1 MMNKAIEYAEAVLS
15 GNVPAPKYVK
25 KQMVEFDQIARGEN
39 PEFILS
45 EKKYLKICKI
55 LKLLIMPKGAN
66 KGKNLYD
73 CLAGFQWAL
82 IVGVLCVVY
91 RADPRRRR
99 YQNAVLEIARKN
111 GKTFIVAVIFIIL
124 LLTEDR
130 FSKLYSVAPDG
141 TISRAIKSEIEE
153 ILDCS
158 PALAGTYNG
167 KVKFKKLRDYIKCSI
182 TDNVFYPL
190 NYSRNRMDTRQPAV
204 FLVDETGALPNVYP
218 IEAMRSGQIQV
229 FNKLGFIISTKY
241 PTMFNPF
248 EEEVAAAKK
257 ILDGLNDDKRT
268 FALLYE
274 PDDTKNWVDNDD
286 ILKHANPLALEVPDI
301 MDDLLKKRRDAIDI
315 PSRRENFLTK
325 HCNIVYQGIG
335 TESYV
340 SVEDLQKCK
349 VNEIDW
355 TGCRVYV
362 GFDLS
367 MTTDNTAFAM
377 AAYDEYTGGIL
388 ADAYGYIP
396 ADRVD
401 EKSKLERI
409 DYREFISAGKCTAC
423 GDRVV
428 DYSVIE
434 NDILKIEEKFGC
446 TVVGVG
452 YDRYNGLS
460 SAQKLEE
467 EGLETIIVR
476 QHSSVLHAPI
486 KWLEEMILQGKFAY
500 EENKLLEIN
509 FENARCT
516 YDTNLNRYINKKR
529 SIGKVD
535 MLMALV
541 NAVYLV
547 QQNEVLEEPQDW
559 GGLIL

>member
-1 MMNKAIEYAEAVLS
+1 MNKAVEYAKSVIS
-15 GNVPAPKYVK
+15 GKTSAPKYVK
-25 KQMVEFDQIARGEN
+25 KQMSEFAKIARGEDE
-39 PEFILS
+39 EFVLS
-45 EKKYLKICKI
+45 EAKYNKICKI
-55 LKLLIMPKGAN
+55 LKLLIMPKGLN
-66 KGKNLYD
+66 KGKSMID

-91 RADPRRRR
+91 RADPRKRR

-158 PALAGTYNG
+158 PALAGTYQG
-167 KVKFKKLRDYIKCSI
+167 RVKFKKLRDYIKCSI

-241 PTMFNPF
+241 PTMFNPL
-248 EEEVAAAKK
+248 EEEVASAKK
-257 ILDGLNDDKRT
+257 ILDGLKDDKRT

-274 PDDTKNWVDNDD
+274 PDDTKNWMDNDE
-286 ILKHANPLALEVPDI
+286 ILYHSNPLALEIPEILED
-301 MDDLLKKRRDAIDI
+301 LKKKRQDAIDI

-325 HCNIVYQGIG
+325 HCNIVYQGVG
-335 TESYV
+335 TENYIAI
-340 SVEDLQKCK
+340 EDLQKCK

-355 TGCRVYV
+355 TGRNVYI

-367 MTTDNTAFAM
+367 MTTDNSAFAM
-377 AAYDEYTGGIL
+377 AAYDENTGGVV
-388 ADAYGYIP
+388 ADVYAYIP
-396 ADRVD
+396 ADRLE

-409 DYREFISAGKCTAC
+409 DYKEFVSSGKCTAC
-423 GDRVV
+423 GDRVI

-434 NDILKIEEKFGC
+434 KDILNIEEKFGC
-446 TVVGVG
+446 NVVGVG
-452 YDRYNGLS
+452 YDRYNAMS
-460 SAQKLEE
+460 TAQKLEA

-486 KWLEEMILQGKFAY
+486 KWLEELILQGKFAY

-535 MLMALV
+535 MLMALI
-541 NAVYLV
+541 NAIYLV
-547 QQNEVLEEPQDW
+547 QQNEVLEEAQHW
-559 GGLIL
+559 GGLMI

>member
-1 MMNKAIEYAEAVLS
+1 MNKAVEYAECVIS
-15 GNVPAPKYVK
+15 GKISAPKYVK
-25 KQMVEFDQIARGEN
+25 KQMSEFAKIARGEDK
-39 PEFILS
+39 EFV
-45 EKKYLKICKI
+45 KYNKICKI
-55 LKLLIMPKGAN
+55 LKLLIMPKGLN
-66 KGKNLYD
+66 KGKSMID

-91 RADPRRRR
+91 RSDPRKRR

-158 PALAGTYNG
+158 PALAGTYQG
-167 KVKFKKLRDYIKCSI
+167 RVKFKKLRDYIKCSI

-241 PTMFNPF
+241 PTMFNPL
-248 EEEVAAAKK
+248 EEEVASAKK
-257 ILDGLNDDKRT
+257 ILDGLKDDKMT

-274 PDDTKNWVDNDD
+274 PDDTKNWMDNDEV
-286 ILKHANPLALEVPDI
+286 LYHSNPLALEIPEILED
-301 MDDLLKKRRDAIDI
+301 LKKKRQDAIDI

-325 HCNIVYQGIG
+325 HCNIVYQGVG
-335 TESYV
+335 TENYIAI
-340 SVEDLQKCK
+340 EDLQKCK

-355 TGCRVYV
+355 TGRNVYV

-367 MTTDNTAFAM
+367 MTTDNSAFAM
-377 AAYDEYTGGIL
+377 AAYDENTGGVL
-388 ADAYGYIP
+388 ADVYAYIP
-396 ADRVD
+396 TDRLE

-409 DYREFISAGKCTAC
+409 DYKEFISSGKCTAC
-423 GDRVV
+423 GDRVI

-434 NDILKIEEKFGC
+434 KDILNIEEKFGC
-446 TVVGVG
+446 NVVGVG
-452 YDRYNGLS
+452 YDRYNAMS
-460 SAQKLEE
+460 TAQKLEA

-486 KWLEEMILQGKFAY
+486 KWLEELILQGKFAY

-535 MLMALV
+535 MLMALI
-541 NAVYLV
+541 NAIYLV
-547 QQNEVLEEPQDW
+547 QQNEVLEEAQHW
-559 GGLIL
+559 GGLMI

>member
-1 MMNKAIEYAEAVLS
+1 MNKAVEYAESVIS
-15 GNVPAPKYVK
+15 GKTSAPKYVK
-25 KQMVEFDQIARGEN
+25 KQMSEFAKIARGEDE
-39 PEFILS
+39 EFVLS
-45 EKKYLKICKI
+45 EAKYNKICKI
-55 LKLLIMPKGAN
+55 LKLLIMPKGLN
-66 KGKNLYD
+66 KGKSMID

-91 RADPRRRR
+91 RADPRKRR

-158 PALAGTYNG
+158 PALAGTYQG
-167 KVKFKKLRDYIKCSI
+167 RVKFKKLRDYIKCSI

-241 PTMFNPF
+241 PTMFNPL
-248 EEEVAAAKK
+248 EEEVASAKK
-257 ILDGLNDDKRT
+257 ILDGLKDDKRT

-274 PDDTKNWVDNDD
+274 PDDTKNWMDNDE
-286 ILKHANPLALEVPDI
+286 ILYHSNPLALEISEILED
-301 MDDLLKKRRDAIDI
+301 LKKKRQDAIDI

-325 HCNIVYQGIG
+325 HCNIVYQGVG
-335 TESYV
+335 TENYIAI
-340 SVEDLQKCK
+340 EDLQKCK

-355 TGCRVYV
+355 TGRNVYV

-367 MTTDNTAFAM
+367 MTTDNSAFAM
-377 AAYDEYTGGIL
+377 AAYDENTGGVL
-388 ADAYGYIP
+388 ADVYAYIP
-396 ADRVD
+396 ADRLE

-409 DYREFISAGKCTAC
+409 DYKEFISSGKCTAC
-423 GDRVV
+423 GDRVI

-434 NDILKIEEKFGC
+434 KDILNIEEKFGC
-446 TVVGVG
+446 NVVGVG
-452 YDRYNGLS
+452 YDRYNAMS
-460 SAQKLEE
+460 TAQKLEA

-486 KWLEEMILQGKFAY
+486 KWLEELILQGKFAY

-535 MLMALV
+535 MLMALI
-541 NAVYLV
+541 NAIYLV
-547 QQNEVLEEPQDW
+547 QQNEVLEEAQHW
-559 GGLIL
+559 GGLMI

>member
-1 MMNKAIEYAEAVLS
+1 VNKAVEYAECVIS
-15 GNVPAPKYVK
+15 GKISAPKYVK
-25 KQMVEFDQIARGEN
+25 KQMSEFAKIARGKDK
-39 PEFILS
+39 EFVLS
-45 EKKYLKICKI
+45 EVKYNKICKI
-55 LKLLIMPKGAN
+55 LKLLIMPKGLN
-66 KGKNLYD
+66 KGKSMID

-91 RADPRRRR
+91 RSDPRKRR

-158 PALAGTYNG
+158 PALAGTYQG
-167 KVKFKKLRDYIKCSI
+167 RVKFKKLRDYIKCSI

-241 PTMFNPF
+241 PTMFNPL
-248 EEEVAAAKK
+248 EEEVASAKK
-257 ILDGLNDDKRT
+257 ILDGLKDDKMT

-274 PDDTKNWVDNDD
+274 PDDTKNWMDNDEV
-286 ILKHANPLALEVPDI
+286 LYHSNPLALEIPEILED
-301 MDDLLKKRRDAIDI
+301 LKKKRQDAIDI

-325 HCNIVYQGIG
+325 HCNIVYQGVG
-335 TESYV
+335 TENYIAI
-340 SVEDLQKCK
+340 EDLQKCK

-355 TGCRVYV
+355 TGRNVYV

-367 MTTDNTAFAM
+367 MTTDNSAFAM
-377 AAYDEYTGGIL
+377 AAYDENTGGVL
-388 ADAYGYIP
+388 ADVYAYIP
-396 ADRVD
+396 TDRLE

-409 DYREFISAGKCTAC
+409 DYKEFISSGKCTAC
-423 GDRVV
+423 GDRVI

-434 NDILKIEEKFGC
+434 KDILNIEEKFGC
-446 TVVGVG
+446 NVVGVG
-452 YDRYNGLS
+452 YDRYNAMS
-460 SAQKLEE
+460 TAQKLEA

-486 KWLEEMILQGKFAY
+486 KWLEELILQGKFAY

-535 MLMALV
+535 MLMALI
-541 NAVYLV
+541 NAIYLV
-547 QQNEVLEEPQDW
+547 QQNEVLEEAQHW
-559 GGLIL
+559 GGLMI

>member
-1 MMNKAIEYAEAVLS
+1 M
-15 GNVPAPKYVK
+15 
-25 KQMVEFDQIARGEN
+25 
-39 PEFILS
+39 
-45 EKKYLKICKI
+45 
-55 LKLLIMPKGAN
+55 
-66 KGKNLYD
+66 
-73 CLAGFQWAL
+73 
-82 IVGVLCVVY
+82 VY
-91 RADPRRRR
+91 RADPRKRR

-158 PALAGTYNG
+158 PALAGTYQG
-167 KVKFKKLRDYIKCSI
+167 RVKFKKLRDYIKCSI

-241 PTMFNPF
+241 PTMFNPL
-248 EEEVAAAKK
+248 EEEVASAKK
-257 ILDGLNDDKRT
+257 ILDGLKDDKRT

-274 PDDTKNWVDNDD
+274 PDDTKNWMDNDE
-286 ILKHANPLALEVPDI
+286 ILYHSNPLALEISEILED
-301 MDDLLKKRRDAIDI
+301 LKKKRQDAIDI

-325 HCNIVYQGIG
+325 HCNIVYQGVG
-335 TESYV
+335 TENYIAI
-340 SVEDLQKCK
+340 EDLQKCK

-355 TGCRVYV
+355 TGRNVYV

-367 MTTDNTAFAM
+367 MTTDNSAFAM
-377 AAYDEYTGGIL
+377 AAYDENTGGVL
-388 ADAYGYIP
+388 ADVYAYIP
-396 ADRVD
+396 TDRLE

-409 DYREFISAGKCTAC
+409 DYKEFISSGKCTAC
-423 GDRVV
+423 GDRVI

-434 NDILKIEEKFGC
+434 KDILNIEEKFGC
-446 TVVGVG
+446 NVVGVG
-452 YDRYNGLS
+452 YDRYNAMS
-460 SAQKLEE
+460 TAQKLEA

-486 KWLEEMILQGKFAY
+486 KWLEELILQGKFAY

-535 MLMALV
+535 MLMALI
-541 NAVYLV
+541 NAIYLV
-547 QQNEVLEEPQDW
+547 QQNEVLEEAQHW
-559 GGLIL
+559 GGLMI

>member
-1 MMNKAIEYAEAVLS
+1 MNKAVEYAECVIS
-15 GNVPAPKYVK
+15 GKISAPKYVK
-25 KQMVEFDQIARGEN
+25 KQMSEFAKIARGEDK
-39 PEFILS
+39 EFVLS
-45 EKKYLKICKI
+45 EVKYNKICKI
-55 LKLLIMPKGAN
+55 LKLLIMPKGLN
-66 KGKNLYD
+66 KGKSMID

-91 RADPRRRR
+91 RSDPRKRR

-158 PALAGTYNG
+158 PALAGTYQG
-167 KVKFKKLRDYIKCSI
+167 RVKFKKLRDYIKCSI

-241 PTMFNPF
+241 PTMFNPL
-248 EEEVAAAKK
+248 EEEVASAKK
-257 ILDGLNDDKRT
+257 ILDGLKDDKRT

-274 PDDTKNWVDNDD
+274 PDDTKNWMDNDE
-286 ILKHANPLALEVPDI
+286 ILYHSNPLALEIPEILED
-301 MDDLLKKRRDAIDI
+301 LKKKRQDAIDI

-325 HCNIVYQGIG
+325 HCNIVYQGVG
-335 TESYV
+335 TENYIAI
-340 SVEDLQKCK
+340 EDLQKCK

-355 TGCRVYV
+355 TGRNVYV

-367 MTTDNTAFAM
+367 MTTDNSAFAM
-377 AAYDEYTGGIL
+377 AAYDENTGGVL
-388 ADAYGYIP
+388 ADVYAYIP
-396 ADRVD
+396 TDRLE

-409 DYREFISAGKCTAC
+409 DYKEFISSGKCTAC
-423 GDRVV
+423 GDRVI

-434 NDILKIEEKFGC
+434 KDILNIEEKFGC
-446 TVVGVG
+446 NVVGVG
-452 YDRYNGLS
+452 YDRYNAMS
-460 SAQKLEE
+460 TAQKLEA

-486 KWLEEMILQGKFAY
+486 KWLEELILQGKFAY

-535 MLMALV
+535 MLMALI
-541 NAVYLV
+541 NAIYLV
-547 QQNEVLEEPQDW
+547 QQNEVLEEAQHW
-559 GGLIL
+559 GGLMI

>member
-1 MMNKAIEYAEAVLS
+1 MNKAVEYAESVIS
-15 GNVPAPKYVK
+15 EKTSAPKYVK
-25 KQMVEFDQIARGEN
+25 KQMSEFAKIARGEDE
-39 PEFILS
+39 EFVLS
-45 EKKYLKICKI
+45 EAKYNKICKI
-55 LKLLIMPKGAN
+55 LKLLIMPKGLN
-66 KGKNLYD
+66 KGKSMID

-91 RADPRRRR
+91 RTDPRKRR

-158 PALAGTYNG
+158 PALAGTYQG
-167 KVKFKKLRDYIKCSI
+167 RVKFKKLRDYIKCSI

-241 PTMFNPF
+241 PTMFNPL
-248 EEEVAAAKK
+248 EEEVASAKK
-257 ILDGLNDDKRT
+257 ILDGLKDDKRT

-274 PDDTKNWVDNDD
+274 PDDTKNWMDNDE
-286 ILKHANPLALEVPDI
+286 ILYHSNPLALEISEILED
-301 MDDLLKKRRDAIDI
+301 LKKKRQDAIDI

-325 HCNIVYQGIG
+325 HCNIVYQGVG
-335 TESYV
+335 TENYIAI
-340 SVEDLQKCK
+340 EDLQKCK

-355 TGCRVYV
+355 TGRNVYV

-367 MTTDNTAFAM
+367 MTTDNSAFAM
-377 AAYDEYTGGIL
+377 AAYDENTGGVL
-388 ADAYGYIP
+388 ADVYAYIP
-396 ADRVD
+396 TDRLE

-409 DYREFISAGKCTAC
+409 DYKEFISSGKCTAC
-423 GDRVV
+423 GDRVI

-434 NDILKIEEKFGC
+434 KDILNIEEKFGC
-446 TVVGVG
+446 NVVGVG
-452 YDRYNGLS
+452 YDRYNAMS
-460 SAQKLEE
+460 TAQKLEA

-486 KWLEEMILQGKFAY
+486 KWLEELILQGKFAY

-535 MLMALV
+535 MLMALI
-541 NAVYLV
+541 NAIYLV
-547 QQNEVLEEPQDW
+547 QQNEVLEEAQHW
-559 GGLIL
+559 GGLMI

>member
-1 MMNKAIEYAEAVLS
+1 MNKAIEYAKSVIS
-15 GNVPAPKYVK
+15 GKTSAPKYVK
-25 KQMVEFDQIARGEN
+25 KQMSEFAKIARGEDE
-39 PEFILS
+39 EFVLS
-45 EKKYLKICKI
+45 EAKYNKICKI
-55 LKLLIMPKGAN
+55 LKLLIMPKGLN
-66 KGKNLYD
+66 KGKSMID

-91 RADPRRRR
+91 RADPRKRR

-158 PALAGTYNG
+158 PALAGTYQG
-167 KVKFKKLRDYIKCSI
+167 RVKFKKLRDYIKCSI

-241 PTMFNPF
+241 PTMFNPL
-248 EEEVAAAKK
+248 EEEVASAKK
-257 ILDGLNDDKRT
+257 ILDGLKDDKRT

-274 PDDTKNWVDNDD
+274 PDDTKNWMDNDE
-286 ILKHANPLALEVPDI
+286 ILYHSNPLALEIPEILED
-301 MDDLLKKRRDAIDI
+301 LKKKRQDAIDI

-325 HCNIVYQGIG
+325 HCNIVYQGVG
-335 TESYV
+335 TENYIAI
-340 SVEDLQKCK
+340 EDLQKCK

-355 TGCRVYV
+355 TGRNVYI

-367 MTTDNTAFAM
+367 MTTDNSAFAM
-377 AAYDEYTGGIL
+377 AAYDENTGGVV
-388 ADAYGYIP
+388 ADVYAYIP
-396 ADRVD
+396 ADRLE

-409 DYREFISAGKCTAC
+409 DYKEFVSSGKCTAC
-423 GDRVV
+423 GDRVI

-434 NDILKIEEKFGC
+434 KDILNIEEKFGC
-446 TVVGVG
+446 NVVGVG
-452 YDRYNGLS
+452 YDRYNAMS
-460 SAQKLEE
+460 TAQKLEA

-486 KWLEEMILQGKFAY
+486 KWLEELILQGKFAY

-535 MLMALV
+535 MLMALI
-541 NAVYLV
+541 NAIYLV
-547 QQNEVLEEPQDW
+547 QQNEVLEEAQHW
-559 GGLIL
+559 GGLMI

>member
-1 MMNKAIEYAEAVLS
+1 VNKAVEYAECVIS
-15 GNVPAPKYVK
+15 GKISAPKYVK
-25 KQMVEFDQIARGEN
+25 KQMSEFAKIARGEDE
-39 PEFILS
+39 EFILS
-45 EKKYLKICKI
+45 EGKYHKICKI
-55 LKLLIMPKGAN
+55 LKLLIMPKGLN
-66 KGKNLYD
+66 KGKSMID

-91 RADPRRRR
+91 RADPRKRR

-158 PALAGTYNG
+158 PALAGTYQG
-167 KVKFKKLRDYIKCSI
+167 RVKFKKLRDYIKCSI

-241 PTMFNPF
+241 PTMFNPL
-248 EEEVAAAKK
+248 EEEVASAKK
-257 ILDGLNDDKRT
+257 ILDGLKDDKMT

-274 PDDTKNWVDNDD
+274 PDDTKNWMDNDEV
-286 ILKHANPLALEVPDI
+286 LYHSNPLALEIPEILED
-301 MDDLLKKRRDAIDI
+301 LKKKRQDAIDI

-325 HCNIVYQGIG
+325 HCNIVYQGVG
-335 TESYV
+335 TESYIA
-340 SVEDLQKCK
+340 VEDLQKCK

-355 TGCRVYV
+355 TGRNVYV

-367 MTTDNTAFAM
+367 MTTDNSAFAM
-377 AAYDEYTGGIL
+377 AAYDENTGGVL
-388 ADAYGYIP
+388 ADVYAYIP
-396 ADRVD
+396 ADRLE

-409 DYREFISAGKCTAC
+409 DYKEFISSGKCTAC
-423 GDRVV
+423 GDRVI

-434 NDILKIEEKFGC
+434 KDILNIEEKFGC
-446 TVVGVG
+446 NVVGVG
-452 YDRYNGLS
+452 YDRYNAMS
-460 SAQKLEE
+460 TAQKLEA

-486 KWLEEMILQGKFAY
+486 KWLEELILQGKFAY

-535 MLMALV
+535 MLMALI
-541 NAVYLV
+541 NAIYLV
-547 QQNEVLEEPQDW
+547 QQNEVLEEAQHW
-559 GGLIL
+559 GGLMI

>member
-1 MMNKAIEYAEAVLS
+1 MNKAVEYAECVIS
-15 GNVPAPKYVK
+15 GKISAPKYVK
-25 KQMVEFDQIARGEN
+25 KQMSEFAKIARGEDK
-39 PEFILS
+39 EFVLS
-45 EKKYLKICKI
+45 EVKYNKICKI
-55 LKLLIMPKGAN
+55 LKLLIMPKGLN
-66 KGKNLYD
+66 KGKSMID

-91 RADPRRRR
+91 RADPRKRR

-158 PALAGTYNG
+158 PALAGTYQG
-167 KVKFKKLRDYIKCSI
+167 RVKFKKLRDYIKCSI

-241 PTMFNPF
+241 PTMFNPL
-248 EEEVAAAKK
+248 EEEVASAKK
-257 ILDGLNDDKRT
+257 ILDGLKDDKMT

-274 PDDTKNWVDNDD
+274 PDDTKNWMDNDEV
-286 ILKHANPLALEVPDI
+286 LYHSNPLALEIPEILED
-301 MDDLLKKRRDAIDI
+301 LKKKRQDAIDI

-325 HCNIVYQGIG
+325 HCNIVYQGVG
-335 TESYV
+335 TENYIAI
-340 SVEDLQKCK
+340 EDLQKCK

-355 TGCRVYV
+355 TGRNVYV

-367 MTTDNTAFAM
+367 MTTDNSAFAM
-377 AAYDEYTGGIL
+377 AAYDENTGGVL
-388 ADAYGYIP
+388 ADVYAYIP
-396 ADRVD
+396 TDRLE

-409 DYREFISAGKCTAC
+409 DYKEFISSGKCTAC
-423 GDRVV
+423 GDRVI

-434 NDILKIEEKFGC
+434 KDILNIEEKFGC
-446 TVVGVG
+446 NVVGVG
-452 YDRYNGLS
+452 YDRYNAMS
-460 SAQKLEE
+460 TAQKLEA

-486 KWLEEMILQGKFAY
+486 KWLEELILQGKFAY

-535 MLMALV
+535 MLMALI
-541 NAVYLV
+541 NAIYLV
-547 QQNEVLEEPQDW
+547 QQNEVLEEAQHW
-559 GGLIL
+559 GGLMI

>member
-1 MMNKAIEYAEAVLS
+1 MNKAVEYAECVIS
-15 GNVPAPKYVK
+15 GKISAPKYVK
-25 KQMVEFDQIARGEN
+25 KQMSEFAKIARGEDE
-39 PEFILS
+39 EFVLS
-45 EKKYLKICKI
+45 EAKYNKICKI
-55 LKLLIMPKGAN
+55 LKLLIMPKGLN
-66 KGKNLYD
+66 KGKSMID

-91 RADPRRRR
+91 RADPRKRR

-158 PALAGTYNG
+158 PALAGTYQG
-167 KVKFKKLRDYIKCSI
+167 RVKFKKLRDYIKCSI

-241 PTMFNPF
+241 PTMFNPL
-248 EEEVAAAKK
+248 EEEVASAKK
-257 ILDGLNDDKRT
+257 ILDGLKDDKRT

-274 PDDTKNWVDNDD
+274 PDDTKNWMDNDE
-286 ILKHANPLALEVPDI
+286 ILYHSNPLALEISEILED
-301 MDDLLKKRRDAIDI
+301 LKKKRQDAIDI

-325 HCNIVYQGIG
+325 HCNIVYQGVG
-335 TESYV
+335 TENYIAI
-340 SVEDLQKCK
+340 EDLQKCK

-355 TGCRVYV
+355 TGRNVYV

-367 MTTDNTAFAM
+367 MTTDNSAFAM
-377 AAYDEYTGGIL
+377 AAYDENTGGVL
-388 ADAYGYIP
+388 ADVYAYIP
-396 ADRVD
+396 TDRLE

-409 DYREFISAGKCTAC
+409 DYKEFISSGKCTAC
-423 GDRVV
+423 GDRVI

-434 NDILKIEEKFGC
+434 KDILNIEEKFGC
-446 TVVGVG
+446 NVVGVG
-452 YDRYNGLS
+452 YDRYNAMS
-460 SAQKLEE
+460 TAQKLEA

-486 KWLEEMILQGKFAY
+486 KWLEELILQGKFAY

-535 MLMALV
+535 MLMALI
-541 NAVYLV
+541 NAIYLV
-547 QQNEVLEEPQDW
+547 QQNEVLEEAQHW
-559 GGLIL
+559 GGLMI

>member
-1 MMNKAIEYAEAVLS
+1 MNKAVEYAECVIS
-15 GNVPAPKYVK
+15 GKISAPKYVK
-25 KQMVEFDQIARGEN
+25 KQMSEFAKIARGEDK
-39 PEFILS
+39 EFVLS
-45 EKKYLKICKI
+45 EVKYNKICKI
-55 LKLLIMPKGAN
+55 LKLLIMPKGLN
-66 KGKNLYD
+66 KGKSMID

-91 RADPRRRR
+91 RSDPRKRR

-158 PALAGTYNG
+158 PALAGTYQG
-167 KVKFKKLRDYIKCSI
+167 RVKFKKLRDYIKCSI

-241 PTMFNPF
+241 PTMFNPL
-248 EEEVAAAKK
+248 EEEVASAKK
-257 ILDGLNDDKRT
+257 ILDGLKDDKMT

-274 PDDTKNWVDNDD
+274 PDDTKNWMDNDEV
-286 ILKHANPLALEVPDI
+286 LYHSNPLALEIPEILED
-301 MDDLLKKRRDAIDI
+301 LKKKRQDAIDI

-325 HCNIVYQGIG
+325 HCNIVYQGVG
-335 TESYV
+335 TESYIA
-340 SVEDLQKCK
+340 VEDLQKCK

-355 TGCRVYV
+355 TGRNVYV

-367 MTTDNTAFAM
+367 MTTDNSAFAM
-377 AAYDEYTGGIL
+377 AAYDENTGGVL
-388 ADAYGYIP
+388 ADVYAYIP
-396 ADRVD
+396 ADRLE

-409 DYREFISAGKCTAC
+409 DYKEFISSGKCTAC
-423 GDRVV
+423 GDRVI

-434 NDILKIEEKFGC
+434 KDILNIEEKFGC
-446 TVVGVG
+446 NVVGVG
-452 YDRYNGLS
+452 YDRYNAMS
-460 SAQKLEE
+460 TAQKLEA

-486 KWLEEMILQGKFAY
+486 KWLEELILQGKFAY

-535 MLMALV
+535 MLMALI
-541 NAVYLV
+541 NAIYLV
-547 QQNEVLEEPQDW
+547 QQNEVLEEAQHW
-559 GGLIL
+559 GGLMI

>member
-1 MMNKAIEYAEAVLS
+1 MNKAVEYAESVIS
-15 GNVPAPKYVK
+15 GKTSTPKYVK
-25 KQMVEFDQIARGEN
+25 KQMSEFAKIARGEDE
-39 PEFILS
+39 EFVLS
-45 EKKYLKICKI
+45 EAKYNKICKI
-55 LKLLIMPKGAN
+55 LKLLIMPKGLN
-66 KGKNLYD
+66 KGKSMID

-91 RADPRRRR
+91 RADPRKRR

-158 PALAGTYNG
+158 PALAGTYQG
-167 KVKFKKLRDYIKCSI
+167 RVKFKKLRDYIKCSI

-241 PTMFNPF
+241 PTMFNPL
-248 EEEVAAAKK
+248 EEEVASAKK
-257 ILDGLNDDKRT
+257 ILDGLKDDKRT

-274 PDDTKNWVDNDD
+274 PDDTKNWMDNDE
-286 ILKHANPLALEVPDI
+286 ILYHSNPLALEISEILED
-301 MDDLLKKRRDAIDI
+301 LKKKRQDAIDI

-325 HCNIVYQGIG
+325 HCNIVYQGVG
-335 TESYV
+335 TENYIAI
-340 SVEDLQKCK
+340 EDLQKCK

-355 TGCRVYV
+355 TGRNVYV

-367 MTTDNTAFAM
+367 MTTDNSAFAM
-377 AAYDEYTGGIL
+377 AAYDENTGGVL
-388 ADAYGYIP
+388 ADVYAYIP
-396 ADRVD
+396 TDRLE

-409 DYREFISAGKCTAC
+409 DYKEFISSGKCTAC
-423 GDRVV
+423 GDRVI

-434 NDILKIEEKFGC
+434 KDILNIEEKFGC
-446 TVVGVG
+446 NVVGVG
-452 YDRYNGLS
+452 YDRYNAMS
-460 SAQKLEE
+460 TAQKLEA

-486 KWLEEMILQGKFAY
+486 KWLEELILQGKFAY

-535 MLMALV
+535 MLMALI
-541 NAVYLV
+541 NAIYLV
-547 QQNEVLEEPQDW
+547 QQNEVLEEAQHW
-559 GGLIL
+559 GGLMI

>member
-1 MMNKAIEYAEAVLS
+1 MNKAVEYAECVIS
-15 GNVPAPKYVK
+15 GKISAPKYVK
-25 KQMVEFDQIARGEN
+25 KQMSEFAKIARGEDK
-39 PEFILS
+39 EFVLS
-45 EKKYLKICKI
+45 EVKYNKICKI
-55 LKLLIMPKGAN
+55 LKLLIMPKGLN
-66 KGKNLYD
+66 KGKSMID

-91 RADPRRRR
+91 RSDPRKRR

-158 PALAGTYNG
+158 PALAGTYQG
-167 KVKFKKLRDYIKCSI
+167 RVKFKKLRDYIKCSI

-241 PTMFNPF
+241 PTMFNPL
-248 EEEVAAAKK
+248 EEEVASAKK
-257 ILDGLNDDKRT
+257 ILDGLKDDKRT

-274 PDDTKNWVDNDD
+274 PDDTKNWMDNDE
-286 ILKHANPLALEVPDI
+286 ILYHSNPLALEVSEILED
-301 MDDLLKKRRDAIDI
+301 LKKKRQDAIDI

-325 HCNIVYQGIG
+325 HCNIVYQGVG
-335 TESYV
+335 TENYIAI
-340 SVEDLQKCK
+340 EDLQKCK

-355 TGCRVYV
+355 TGRNVYV

-367 MTTDNTAFAM
+367 MTTDNSAFAM
-377 AAYDEYTGGIL
+377 AAYDENTGGVL
-388 ADAYGYIP
+388 ADVYAYIP
-396 ADRVD
+396 TDRLE

-409 DYREFISAGKCTAC
+409 DYKEFISSGKCTAC
-423 GDRVV
+423 GDRVI

-434 NDILKIEEKFGC
+434 KDILNIEEKFGC
-446 TVVGVG
+446 NVVGVG
-452 YDRYNGLS
+452 YDRYNAMS
-460 SAQKLEE
+460 TAQKLEA

-486 KWLEEMILQGKFAY
+486 KWLEELILQGKFAY

-535 MLMALV
+535 MLMALI
-541 NAVYLV
+541 NAIYLV
-547 QQNEVLEEPQDW
+547 QQNEVLEEAQHW
-559 GGLIL
+559 GGLMI

>member
-1 MMNKAIEYAEAVLS
+1 MNKAVEYAESVIS
-15 GNVPAPKYVK
+15 GKTSAPKYVK
-25 KQMVEFDQIARGEN
+25 KQMSEFAKIARGEDE
-39 PEFILS
+39 EFVLS
-45 EKKYLKICKI
+45 EAKYNKICKI
-55 LKLLIMPKGAN
+55 LKLLIMPKGLN
-66 KGKNLYD
+66 KGKSMID

-91 RADPRRRR
+91 RADPRKRR

-158 PALAGTYNG
+158 PALAGTYQG
-167 KVKFKKLRDYIKCSI
+167 RVKFKKLRDYIKCSI

-241 PTMFNPF
+241 PTMFNPL
-248 EEEVAAAKK
+248 EEEVASAKK
-257 ILDGLNDDKRT
+257 ILDGLKDDKMT

-274 PDDTKNWVDNDD
+274 PDDTKNWMDNDEV
-286 ILKHANPLALEVPDI
+286 LYHSNPMALEIPEILED
-301 MDDLLKKRRDAIDI
+301 LKKKRQDAIDI

-325 HCNIVYQGIG
+325 HCNIVYQGVG
-335 TESYV
+335 TESYIA
-340 SVEDLQKCK
+340 VEDLQKCK

-355 TGCRVYV
+355 TGRNVYV

-367 MTTDNTAFAM
+367 MTTDNSAFAM
-377 AAYDEYTGGIL
+377 AAYDENTGGVL
-388 ADAYGYIP
+388 ADVYAYIP
-396 ADRVD
+396 TDRLE

-409 DYREFISAGKCTAC
+409 DYKEFISSGKCTAC
-423 GDRVV
+423 GDRVI

-434 NDILKIEEKFGC
+434 KDILNIEEKFGC
-446 TVVGVG
+446 NVVGVG
-452 YDRYNGLS
+452 YDRYNAMS
-460 SAQKLEE
+460 TAQKLEA

-486 KWLEEMILQGKFAY
+486 KWLEELILQGKFAY

-535 MLMALV
+535 MLMALI
-541 NAVYLV
+541 NAIYLV
-547 QQNEVLEEPQDW
+547 QQNEVLEEAQHW
-559 GGLIL
+559 GGLMI

>member
-1 MMNKAIEYAEAVLS
+1 MNKAIEYAEAVLS

-25 KQMVEFDQIARGEN
+25 KQMVEFDQIARGES

-45 EKKYLKICKI
+45 GKKYLKICKI

-158 PALAGTYNG
+158 PALAGAYKG

-257 ILDGLNDDKRT
+257 ILDGLKNDKRT

-286 ILKHANPLALEVPDI
+286 ILKHANPLALEVPEI

-355 TGCRVYV
+355 TGRRVYV

-428 DYSVIE
+428 DYSIIE

>member
-1 MMNKAIEYAEAVLS
+1 MNKAVEYAESVIS
-15 GNVPAPKYVK
+15 EKTSAPKYVK
-25 KQMVEFDQIARGEN
+25 KQMSEFAKIARGEDE
-39 PEFILS
+39 EFILS
-45 EKKYLKICKI
+45 EGKYHKICKI
-55 LKLLIMPKGAN
+55 LKLLIMPKGLN
-66 KGKNLYD
+66 KGKSMID

-91 RADPRRRR
+91 RADPRKRR

-158 PALAGTYNG
+158 PALAGTYQG
-167 KVKFKKLRDYIKCSI
+167 RVKFKKLRDYIKCSI

-241 PTMFNPF
+241 PTMFNPL
-248 EEEVAAAKK
+248 EEEVASAKK
-257 ILDGLNDDKRT
+257 ILDGLKDDKMT

-274 PDDTKNWVDNDD
+274 PDDTKNWMDNDEV
-286 ILKHANPLALEVPDI
+286 LYHSNPLALEIPEILED
-301 MDDLLKKRRDAIDI
+301 LKKKRQDAIDI

-325 HCNIVYQGIG
+325 HCNIVYQGVG
-335 TESYV
+335 TESYIA
-340 SVEDLQKCK
+340 VEDLQKCK

-355 TGCRVYV
+355 TGRNVYV

-367 MTTDNTAFAM
+367 MTTDNSAFAM
-377 AAYDEYTGGIL
+377 AAYDENTGGVL
-388 ADAYGYIP
+388 ADVYAYIP
-396 ADRVD
+396 ADRLE

-409 DYREFISAGKCTAC
+409 DYKEFISSGKCTAC
-423 GDRVV
+423 GDRVI

-434 NDILKIEEKFGC
+434 KDILNIEEKFGC
-446 TVVGVG
+446 NVVGVG
-452 YDRYNGLS
+452 YDRYNAMS
-460 SAQKLEE
+460 TAQKLEA

-486 KWLEEMILQGKFAY
+486 KWLEELILQGKFAY

-535 MLMALV
+535 MLMALI
-541 NAVYLV
+541 NAIYLV
-547 QQNEVLEEPQDW
+547 QQNEVLEEAQHW
-559 GGLIL
+559 GGLMI

>member
-1 MMNKAIEYAEAVLS
+1 MNKAVEYAECVIS
-15 GNVPAPKYVK
+15 GKISAPKYVK
-25 KQMVEFDQIARGEN
+25 KQMSEFAKIARGED
-39 PEFILS
+39 EELVLS
-45 EKKYLKICKI
+45 EAKYNKICKI
-55 LKLLIMPKGAN
+55 LKLLIMPKGLN
-66 KGKNLYD
+66 KGKSMID

-91 RADPRRRR
+91 RADPRKRR

-158 PALAGTYNG
+158 PALAGTYQG
-167 KVKFKKLRDYIKCSI
+167 RVKFKKLRDYIKCSI

-241 PTMFNPF
+241 PTMFNPL
-248 EEEVAAAKK
+248 EEEVASAKK
-257 ILDGLNDDKRT
+257 ILDGLKDDKRT

-274 PDDTKNWVDNDD
+274 PDDTKNWMDNDE
-286 ILKHANPLALEVPDI
+286 ILYHSNPLALEISEILED
-301 MDDLLKKRRDAIDI
+301 LKKKRQDAIDI

-325 HCNIVYQGIG
+325 HCNIVYQGVG
-335 TESYV
+335 TENYIAI
-340 SVEDLQKCK
+340 EDLQKCK

-355 TGCRVYV
+355 TGRNVYV

-367 MTTDNTAFAM
+367 MTTDNSAFAM
-377 AAYDEYTGGIL
+377 AAYDENTGGVL
-388 ADAYGYIP
+388 ADVYAYIP
-396 ADRVD
+396 TDRLE

-409 DYREFISAGKCTAC
+409 DYKEFISSGKCTAC
-423 GDRVV
+423 GDRVI

-434 NDILKIEEKFGC
+434 KDILNIEEKFGC
-446 TVVGVG
+446 NVVGVG
-452 YDRYNGLS
+452 YDRYNAMS
-460 SAQKLEE
+460 TAQKLEA

-486 KWLEEMILQGKFAY
+486 KWLEELILQGKFAY

-535 MLMALV
+535 MLMALI
-541 NAVYLV
+541 NAIYLV
-547 QQNEVLEEPQDW
+547 QQNEVLEEAQHW
-559 GGLIL
+559 GGLMI

>member
-1 MMNKAIEYAEAVLS
+1 MNKAVEYAECVIS
-15 GNVPAPKYVK
+15 GKISAPKYVK
-25 KQMVEFDQIARGEN
+25 KQMSEFAKIARGEDE
-39 PEFILS
+39 EFVLS
-45 EKKYLKICKI
+45 EAKYNKICKI
-55 LKLLIMPKGAN
+55 LKLLIMPKGLN
-66 KGKNLYD
+66 KGKSMID

-91 RADPRRRR
+91 RADPRKRR

-158 PALAGTYNG
+158 PALAGTYQG
-167 KVKFKKLRDYIKCSI
+167 RVKFKKLRDYIKCSI

-241 PTMFNPF
+241 PTMFNPL
-248 EEEVAAAKK
+248 EEEVASAKK
-257 ILDGLNDDKRT
+257 ILDGLKDDKRT

-274 PDDTKNWVDNDD
+274 PDDTKNWMDNDEV
-286 ILKHANPLALEVPDI
+286 LYHSNPLALEIPEILED
-301 MDDLLKKRRDAIDI
+301 LKKKRQDAIDI

-325 HCNIVYQGIG
+325 HCNIVYQGVG
-335 TESYV
+335 TESYIA
-340 SVEDLQKCK
+340 VEDLQKCK

-355 TGCRVYV
+355 TGRNVYV

-367 MTTDNTAFAM
+367 MTTDNSAFAM
-377 AAYDEYTGGIL
+377 AAYDENTGGVL
-388 ADAYGYIP
+388 ADVYAYIP
-396 ADRVD
+396 ADRLE

-409 DYREFISAGKCTAC
+409 DYKEFISSGKCTAC
-423 GDRVV
+423 GDRVI

-434 NDILKIEEKFGC
+434 KDILNIEEKFGC
-446 TVVGVG
+446 NVVGVG
-452 YDRYNGLS
+452 YDRYNAMS
-460 SAQKLEE
+460 TAQKLEA

-486 KWLEEMILQGKFAY
+486 KWLEELILQGNFAY

-535 MLMALV
+535 MLMALI
-541 NAVYLV
+541 NAIYLV
-547 QQNEVLEEPQDW
+547 QQNEVLEEAQHW
-559 GGLIL
+559 GGLMI

>member
-1 MMNKAIEYAEAVLS
+1 MNKAVEYAKSVIS
-15 GNVPAPKYVK
+15 GKTSAPKYVK
-25 KQMVEFDQIARGEN
+25 KQMSEFAKIARGEDE
-39 PEFILS
+39 EFVLS
-45 EKKYLKICKI
+45 EAKYNKICKI
-55 LKLLIMPKGAN
+55 LKLLIMPKGLN
-66 KGKNLYD
+66 KGKSMID

-91 RADPRRRR
+91 RADPRKRR

-158 PALAGTYNG
+158 PALAGTYQG
-167 KVKFKKLRDYIKCSI
+167 RVKFKKLRDYIKCSI

-241 PTMFNPF
+241 PTMFNPL
-248 EEEVAAAKK
+248 EEEVASAKK
-257 ILDGLNDDKRT
+257 ILDGLKDDKRT

-274 PDDTKNWVDNDD
+274 PDDTKNWMDNDE
-286 ILKHANPLALEVPDI
+286 ILYHSNPLALEIPEILED
-301 MDDLLKKRRDAIDI
+301 LKKKRQDAIDI

-325 HCNIVYQGIG
+325 HCNIVYQGVG
-335 TESYV
+335 TENYIAI
-340 SVEDLQKCK
+340 EDLQKCK

-355 TGCRVYV
+355 TGRNVYI
-362 GFDLS
+362 GYDLS
-367 MTTDNTAFAM
+367 MTTDNSAFAM
-377 AAYDEYTGGIL
+377 AAYDENTGGVV
-388 ADAYGYIP
+388 ADVYAYIP
-396 ADRVD
+396 ADRLE

-409 DYREFISAGKCTAC
+409 DYKEFVSSGKCTAC
-423 GDRVV
+423 GDRVI

-434 NDILKIEEKFGC
+434 KDILNIEEKFGC
-446 TVVGVG
+446 NVVGVG
-452 YDRYNGLS
+452 YDRYNAMS
-460 SAQKLEE
+460 TAQKLEA

-486 KWLEEMILQGKFAY
+486 KWLEELILQGKFAY

-535 MLMALV
+535 MLMALI
-541 NAVYLV
+541 NAIYLV
-547 QQNEVLEEPQDW
+547 QQNEVLEEAQHW
-559 GGLIL
+559 GGLMI

>member
-1 MMNKAIEYAEAVLS
+1 MNKAVEYAESVIS
-15 GNVPAPKYVK
+15 GKTSTPKYVK
-25 KQMVEFDQIARGEN
+25 KQMSEFAKIARGEDE
-39 PEFILS
+39 EFVLS
-45 EKKYLKICKI
+45 EAKYNKICKI
-55 LKLLIMPKGAN
+55 LKLLIMPKGLN
-66 KGKNLYD
+66 KGKSMID

-91 RADPRRRR
+91 RADPRKRR

-141 TISRAIKSEIEE
+141 TISCAIKSEIEE

-158 PALAGTYNG
+158 PALAGTYQG
-167 KVKFKKLRDYIKCSI
+167 RVKFKKLRDYIKCSI

-241 PTMFNPF
+241 PTMFNPL
-248 EEEVAAAKK
+248 EEEVASAKK
-257 ILDGLNDDKRT
+257 ILDGLKDDKRT

-274 PDDTKNWVDNDD
+274 PDDTKNWMDNDE
-286 ILKHANPLALEVPDI
+286 ILYHSNPLALEISEILED
-301 MDDLLKKRRDAIDI
+301 LKKKRQDAIDI

-325 HCNIVYQGIG
+325 HCNIVYQGVG
-335 TESYV
+335 TENYIAI
-340 SVEDLQKCK
+340 EDLQKCK

-355 TGCRVYV
+355 TGRNVYV

-367 MTTDNTAFAM
+367 MTTDNSAFAM
-377 AAYDEYTGGIL
+377 AAYDENTGGVL
-388 ADAYGYIP
+388 ADVYAYIP
-396 ADRVD
+396 TDRLE

-409 DYREFISAGKCTAC
+409 DYKEFISSGKCTAC
-423 GDRVV
+423 GDRVI

-434 NDILKIEEKFGC
+434 KDILNIEEKFGC
-446 TVVGVG
+446 NVVGVG
-452 YDRYNGLS
+452 YDRYNAMS
-460 SAQKLEE
+460 TAQKLEA

-486 KWLEEMILQGKFAY
+486 KWLEELILQGKFAY

-529 SIGKVD
+529 SIGKLD
-535 MLMALV
+535 FSFDFS
-541 NAVYLV
+541 Y
-547 QQNEVLEEPQDW
+547 
-559 GGLIL
+559 

>member
-1 MMNKAIEYAEAVLS
+1 MNKAVEYAECVIS
-15 GNVPAPKYVK
+15 GKISAPKYVK
-25 KQMVEFDQIARGEN
+25 KQMSEFAKIARGEDK
-39 PEFILS
+39 EFVLS
-45 EKKYLKICKI
+45 EVKYNKICKI
-55 LKLLIMPKGAN
+55 LKLLIMPKGLN
-66 KGKNLYD
+66 KGKSMID

-91 RADPRRRR
+91 RSDPRKRR

-158 PALAGTYNG
+158 PALAGTYQG
-167 KVKFKKLRDYIKCSI
+167 RVKFKKLRDYIKCSI

-241 PTMFNPF
+241 PTMFNPL
-248 EEEVAAAKK
+248 EEEVASAKK
-257 ILDGLNDDKRT
+257 ILDGLKDDKRT

-274 PDDTKNWVDNDD
+274 PDDTKNWMDNDE
-286 ILKHANPLALEVPDI
+286 ILYHSNPLALEISEILED
-301 MDDLLKKRRDAIDI
+301 LKKKRQDAIDI

-325 HCNIVYQGIG
+325 HCNIVYQGVG
-335 TESYV
+335 TENYIAI
-340 SVEDLQKCK
+340 EDLQKCK

-355 TGCRVYV
+355 TGRNVYV

-367 MTTDNTAFAM
+367 MTTDNSAFAM
-377 AAYDEYTGGIL
+377 AAYDENTGGVL
-388 ADAYGYIP
+388 ADVYAYIP
-396 ADRVD
+396 TDRLE

-409 DYREFISAGKCTAC
+409 DYKEFISSGKCTAC
-423 GDRVV
+423 GDRVI

-434 NDILKIEEKFGC
+434 KDILNIEEKFGC
-446 TVVGVG
+446 NVVGVG
-452 YDRYNGLS
+452 YDRYNAMS
-460 SAQKLEE
+460 TAQKLEA

-486 KWLEEMILQGKFAY
+486 KWLEELILQGKFAY

-535 MLMALV
+535 MLMALI
-541 NAVYLV
+541 NAIYLV
-547 QQNEVLEEPQDW
+547 QQNEVLEEAQHW
-559 GGLIL
+559 GGLMI

>member
-1 MMNKAIEYAEAVLS
+1 MNKAVEYAESVIS
-15 GNVPAPKYVK
+15 EKTSAPKYVK
-25 KQMVEFDQIARGEN
+25 KQMSEFAKIARGEDE
-39 PEFILS
+39 EFVLS
-45 EKKYLKICKI
+45 EAKYNKICKI
-55 LKLLIMPKGAN
+55 LKLLIMPKGLN
-66 KGKNLYD
+66 KGKSMID

-91 RADPRRRR
+91 RTDPRKRR

-158 PALAGTYNG
+158 PALAGTYQG
-167 KVKFKKLRDYIKCSI
+167 RVKFKKLRDYIKCSI
-182 TDNVFYPL
+182 TDNVFCPL

-241 PTMFNPF
+241 PTMFNPL
-248 EEEVAAAKK
+248 EEEVASAKK
-257 ILDGLNDDKRT
+257 ILDGLKGDKRT

-274 PDDTKNWVDNDD
+274 PDDTKNWMDNDE
-286 ILKHANPLALEVPDI
+286 ILYHSNPLALEIPEILAD
-301 MDDLLKKRRDAIDI
+301 LKKKRQDAIDI

-325 HCNIVYQGIG
+325 HCNIVYQGVG
-335 TESYV
+335 TENYIA
-340 SVEDLQKCK
+340 VEDLQKCK

-355 TGCRVYV
+355 TGRNVYV

-367 MTTDNTAFAM
+367 MTTDNSAFAM
-377 AAYDEYTGGIL
+377 VAYDENTGGVV
-388 ADAYGYIP
+388 ADVYAYIP
-396 ADRVD
+396 TDRLE

-409 DYREFISAGKCTAC
+409 DYKEFVLSGKCTAC
-423 GDRVV
+423 GDRVI

-434 NDILKIEEKFGC
+434 KDILNIEEKFGC
-446 TVVGVG
+446 NVVGVG
-452 YDRYNGLS
+452 YDRYNAMS
-460 SAQKLEE
+460 TAQKLEA

-486 KWLEEMILQGKFAY
+486 KWLEELILQGKFAY

-535 MLMALV
+535 MLMALI
-541 NAVYLV
+541 NAIYLV
-547 QQNEVLEEPQDW
+547 QQNEVLEEAQHW
-559 GGLIL
+559 GGLMI

>member
-1 MMNKAIEYAEAVLS
+1 MNKAVEYAESVIS
-15 GNVPAPKYVK
+15 GKTSAPKYVK
-25 KQMVEFDQIARGEN
+25 KQMSEFAKIARGEDE
-39 PEFILS
+39 EFVLS
-45 EKKYLKICKI
+45 EAKYNKICKI
-55 LKLLIMPKGAN
+55 LKLLIMPKGLN
-66 KGKNLYD
+66 KGKSMID

-91 RADPRRRR
+91 RADPRKRR

-158 PALAGTYNG
+158 PALAGTYQG
-167 KVKFKKLRDYIKCSI
+167 RVKFKKLRDYIKCSI

-241 PTMFNPF
+241 PTMFNPL
-248 EEEVAAAKK
+248 EEEVASAKK
-257 ILDGLNDDKRT
+257 ILDGLKDDKRT

-274 PDDTKNWVDNDD
+274 PDDTKNWMDNDE
-286 ILKHANPLALEVPDI
+286 ILYHSNPLALEISEILED
-301 MDDLLKKRRDAIDI
+301 LKKKRQDAIDI

-325 HCNIVYQGIG
+325 HCNIVYQGVG
-335 TESYV
+335 TENYIAI
-340 SVEDLQKCK
+340 EDLQKCK

-355 TGCRVYV
+355 TGRNVYV

-367 MTTDNTAFAM
+367 MTTDNSAFAM
-377 AAYDEYTGGIL
+377 AAYDENTGGVL
-388 ADAYGYIP
+388 ADVYAYIP
-396 ADRVD
+396 TDRLE

-409 DYREFISAGKCTAC
+409 DYKEFISSGKCTAC
-423 GDRVV
+423 GDRVI

-434 NDILKIEEKFGC
+434 KDILNIEEKFGC
-446 TVVGVG
+446 NVVGVG
-452 YDRYNGLS
+452 YDRYNAMS
-460 SAQKLEE
+460 TAQKLEA

-486 KWLEEMILQGKFAY
+486 KWLEELILQGKFAY

-516 YDTNLNRYINKKR
+516 NRYINKKR
-529 SIGKVD
+529 AIGKVD
-535 MLMALV
+535 MLMALI
-541 NAVYLV
+541 NAIYLV
-547 QQNEVLEEPQDW
+547 QQNEVLEEAQHW
-559 GGLIL
+559 GGLMI

>member
-1 MMNKAIEYAEAVLS
+1 MTNKAIEYAEAVLN
-15 GNVPAPKYVK
+15 GQTPAPKYVK
-25 KQMVEFDQIARGEN
+25 KQMYEFAHIARGEDS
-39 PEFILS
+39 EFILS
-45 EKKYLKICKI
+45 EKKYHRICKI

-66 KGKNLYD
+66 KGKNLYS

-91 RADPRRRR
+91 RSDPHRRR

-158 PALAGTYNG
+158 PALAGTYKG

-257 ILDGLNDDKRT
+257 VLDGLKNDKRT

-274 PDDTKNWVDNDD
+274 PDDTKNWTDNEE
-286 ILKHANPLALEVPDI
+286 IIKHANPLALEVPEI
-301 MDDLLKKRRDAIDI
+301 MEDLLKKRQDAIDI

-325 HCNIVYQGIG
+325 HCNIVYQGVG
-335 TESYV
+335 TESYI
-340 SVEDLQKCK
+340 SVEDLQKCR

-355 TGCRVYV
+355 TGRRVYV

-367 MTTDNTAFAM
+367 LTTDNSAFAM

-396 ADRVD
+396 SDRID
-401 EKSKLERI
+401 EKSKIERI
-409 DYREFISAGKCTAC
+409 DYREFINSGKCTAC
-423 GDRVV
+423 GDRVI
-428 DYSVIE
+428 DYAVIE
-434 NDILKIEEKFGC
+434 RDILAIEEKFGC
-446 TVVGVG
+446 TVAGVG

-460 SAQKLEE
+460 SAQKLEA

-516 YDTNLNRYINKKR
+516 YDTNLNRYINKKK
-529 SIGKVD
+529 SIGKID
-535 MLMALV
+535 MLMALI

-547 QQNEVLEEPQDW
+547 QQNEVLEEAQSW
-559 GGLIL
+559 GGLVL

>member
-1 MMNKAIEYAEAVLS
+1 MNKAVEYAESVIS
-15 GNVPAPKYVK
+15 EKTSAPKYVK
-25 KQMVEFDQIARGEN
+25 KQMSEFAKIARGEDE
-39 PEFILS
+39 EFVLS
-45 EKKYLKICKI
+45 EAKYNKICKI
-55 LKLLIMPKGAN
+55 LKLLIMPKGLN
-66 KGKNLYD
+66 KGKSMID

-91 RADPRRRR
+91 RTDPRKRR

-158 PALAGTYNG
+158 PALAGTYQG
-167 KVKFKKLRDYIKCSI
+167 RVKFKKLRDYIKCSI
-182 TDNVFYPL
+182 TDNVFCPL

-241 PTMFNPF
+241 PTMFNPL
-248 EEEVAAAKK
+248 EEEVASAKK
-257 ILDGLNDDKRT
+257 ILDGLKDDKRT

-274 PDDTKNWVDNDD
+274 PDDTKNWMDNDE
-286 ILKHANPLALEVPDI
+286 ILYHSNPLALEIPEILED
-301 MDDLLKKRRDAIDI
+301 LKKKRQDAIDI

-325 HCNIVYQGIG
+325 HCNIVYQGVG
-335 TESYV
+335 TENYIAI
-340 SVEDLQKCK
+340 EDLQKCK

-355 TGCRVYV
+355 TGRNVYV

-367 MTTDNTAFAM
+367 MTTDNSAFAM
-377 AAYDEYTGGIL
+377 AAYDENTGGVV
-388 ADAYGYIP
+388 ADVYAYIP
-396 ADRVD
+396 ADRLE

-409 DYREFISAGKCTAC
+409 DYKEFVSSGKCTAC
-423 GDRVV
+423 GDRVI

-434 NDILKIEEKFGC
+434 KDILNIEEKFGC
-446 TVVGVG
+446 NVVGVG
-452 YDRYNGLS
+452 YDRYNAMS
-460 SAQKLEE
+460 TAQKLEA

-486 KWLEEMILQGKFAY
+486 KWLEELILQGKFAY

-535 MLMALV
+535 MLMALI
-541 NAVYLV
+541 NAIYLV
-547 QQNEVLEEPQDW
+547 QQNEVLEEAQPW
-559 GGLIL
+559 GGLMI

>member
-1 MMNKAIEYAEAVLS
+1 MNKAVEYAESVIS
-15 GNVPAPKYVK
+15 EKTSAPKYVK
-25 KQMVEFDQIARGEN
+25 KQMSEFAKIARGEDE
-39 PEFILS
+39 EFVLS
-45 EKKYLKICKI
+45 EAKYNKICKI
-55 LKLLIMPKGAN
+55 LKLLIMPKGLN
-66 KGKNLYD
+66 KGKSMID

-91 RADPRRRR
+91 RTDPRKRR

-158 PALAGTYNG
+158 PALAGTYQG
-167 KVKFKKLRDYIKCSI
+167 RVKFKKLRDYIKCSI
-182 TDNVFYPL
+182 TDNVFCPL

-241 PTMFNPF
+241 PTMFNPL
-248 EEEVAAAKK
+248 EEEVASAKK
-257 ILDGLNDDKRT
+257 ILDGLKDDKRT

-274 PDDTKNWVDNDD
+274 PDDTKNWMDNDE
-286 ILKHANPLALEVPDI
+286 ILYHSNPLALEISEILED
-301 MDDLLKKRRDAIDI
+301 LKKKRQDAIDI

-325 HCNIVYQGIG
+325 HCNIVYQGVG
-335 TESYV
+335 TENYIAI
-340 SVEDLQKCK
+340 EDLQKCK

-355 TGCRVYV
+355 TGRNVYV

-367 MTTDNTAFAM
+367 MTTDNSAFAM
-377 AAYDEYTGGIL
+377 AAYDENTGGVL
-388 ADAYGYIP
+388 ADVYAYIP
-396 ADRVD
+396 TDRLE

-409 DYREFISAGKCTAC
+409 DYKEFISSGKCTAC
-423 GDRVV
+423 GDRVI

-434 NDILKIEEKFGC
+434 KDILNIEEKFGC
-446 TVVGVG
+446 NVVGVG
-452 YDRYNGLS
+452 YDRYNAMS
-460 SAQKLEE
+460 TAQKLEA

-486 KWLEEMILQGKFAY
+486 KWLEELILQGKFAY

-535 MLMALV
+535 MLMALI
-541 NAVYLV
+541 NAIYLV
-547 QQNEVLEEPQDW
+547 QQNEVLEEAQHW
-559 GGLIL
+559 GGLMI

>member
-1 MMNKAIEYAEAVLS
+1 MNKAVEYAECVIS
-15 GNVPAPKYVK
+15 GKISAPKYVK
-25 KQMVEFDQIARGEN
+25 KQMSEFAKIARGEDK
-39 PEFILS
+39 EFVLS
-45 EKKYLKICKI
+45 EVKYNKICKI
-55 LKLLIMPKGAN
+55 LKLLIMPKGLN
-66 KGKNLYD
+66 KGKSMID

-91 RADPRRRR
+91 RSDPRKRR

-141 TISRAIKSEIEE
+141 TISPAIKSEIEE

-158 PALAGTYNG
+158 PALAGTYQG
-167 KVKFKKLRDYIKCSI
+167 RVKFKKLRDYIKCSI

-241 PTMFNPF
+241 PTMFNPL
-248 EEEVAAAKK
+248 EEEVASAKK
-257 ILDGLNDDKRT
+257 ILDGLKDDKRT

-274 PDDTKNWVDNDD
+274 PDDTKNWMDNDE
-286 ILKHANPLALEVPDI
+286 ILYHSNPLALEIPEILED
-301 MDDLLKKRRDAIDI
+301 LKKKRQDAIDI

-325 HCNIVYQGIG
+325 HCNIVYQGVG
-335 TESYV
+335 TENYIA
-340 SVEDLQKCK
+340 VEDLQKCK

-355 TGCRVYV
+355 TGRNVYV

-367 MTTDNTAFAM
+367 MTTDNSAFAM
-377 AAYDEYTGGIL
+377 AAYDENTGGVL
-388 ADAYGYIP
+388 ADVYAYIP
-396 ADRVD
+396 ADRLE

-409 DYREFISAGKCTAC
+409 DYKEFISSGKCTAC
-423 GDRVV
+423 GDRVI

-434 NDILKIEEKFGC
+434 KDILNIEEKFGC
-446 TVVGVG
+446 NVVGVG
-452 YDRYNGLS
+452 YDRYNAMS
-460 SAQKLEE
+460 TAQKLEA

-486 KWLEEMILQGKFAY
+486 KWLEELILQGKFAY

-535 MLMALV
+535 MLMALI
-541 NAVYLV
+541 NAIYLV
-547 QQNEVLEEPQDW
+547 QQNEVLEEAQHW
-559 GGLIL
+559 GGLMI

>member
-1 MMNKAIEYAEAVLS
+1 MNKAVEYAECVIS
-15 GNVPAPKYVK
+15 GKISAPKYVK
-25 KQMVEFDQIARGEN
+25 KQMSEFAKIARGEDK
-39 PEFILS
+39 EFVLS
-45 EKKYLKICKI
+45 EVKYNKICKI
-55 LKLLIMPKGAN
+55 LKLLIMPKGLN
-66 KGKNLYD
+66 KGKSMID

-91 RADPRRRR
+91 RSDPRKRR

-158 PALAGTYNG
+158 PALAGTYQG
-167 KVKFKKLRDYIKCSI
+167 RVKFKKLRDYIKCSI

-241 PTMFNPF
+241 PTMFNPL
-248 EEEVAAAKK
+248 EEEVASAKK
-257 ILDGLNDDKRT
+257 ILDGLKDDKMT

-274 PDDTKNWVDNDD
+274 PDDTKNWMDNDEV
-286 ILKHANPLALEVPDI
+286 LYHSNPLALEIPEILED
-301 MDDLLKKRRDAIDI
+301 LKKKRQDAIDI

-325 HCNIVYQGIG
+325 HCNIVYQGVG
-335 TESYV
+335 TENYIAI
-340 SVEDLQKCK
+340 EDLQKCK

-355 TGCRVYV
+355 TGRNVYV

-367 MTTDNTAFAM
+367 MTTDNSAFAM
-377 AAYDEYTGGIL
+377 AAYDENTGGVL
-388 ADAYGYIP
+388 ADVYAYIP
-396 ADRVD
+396 TDRLE

-409 DYREFISAGKCTAC
+409 DYKEFISSGKCTAC
-423 GDRVV
+423 GDRVI

-434 NDILKIEEKFGC
+434 KDILNIEEKFGC
-446 TVVGVG
+446 NVVGVG
-452 YDRYNGLS
+452 YDRYNAMS
-460 SAQKLEE
+460 TAQKLEA

-486 KWLEEMILQGKFAY
+486 KWLEELILQGKFAY

-535 MLMALV
+535 MLMALI
-541 NAVYLV
+541 NAIYLV
-547 QQNEVLEEPQDW
+547 QQNEVLEEAQHW
-559 GGLIL
+559 GGLMI

>member
-1 MMNKAIEYAEAVLS
+1 MKNKAIEYAEAVIC
-15 GNVPAPKYVK
+15 GEKAAPKYVK
-25 KQMVEFDQIARGEN
+25 KQMTEFDKIARDEN
-39 PEFILS
+39 PEFVLS
-45 EKKYLKICKI
+45 EKKYNKICKI
-55 LKLLIMPKGAN
+55 LKLLIMPKGSN
-66 KGKNLYD
+66 KGKCLYN
-73 CLAGFQWAL
+73 CLAGFQWVL
-82 IVGVLCVVY
+82 IVGALCVVY
-91 RADPRRRR
+91 RDEPKRRR
-99 YQNAVLEIARKN
+99 YQNVVLEIARKN
-111 GKTFIVAVIFIIL
+111 GKTFIIAVIFIIL

-141 TISRAIKSEIEE
+141 TISRAVKSEIEE

-158 PALAGTYNG
+158 PALAGTYKG

-182 TDNVFYPL
+182 TDNIFYPL

-229 FNKLGFIISTKY
+229 FNKLGFVISTKY

-248 EEEVAAAKK
+248 EEEVASAKK
-257 ILDGLNDDKRT
+257 ILDGLKSDKRT

-274 PDDTKNWVDNDD
+274 PDDTKNWTDNDE
-286 ILKHANPLALEVPDI
+286 ILYHANPLAIEIPEI
-301 MDDLLKKRRDAIDI
+301 MEDLKKKRRDAIDI

-325 HCNIVYQGIG
+325 HCNIVYQGVG
-335 TESYV
+335 TENYIA
-340 SVEDLQKCK
+340 VEDLQKCK

-355 TGCRVYV
+355 TGRRVYV

-367 MTTDNTAFAM
+367 MTTDNSAFAM
-377 AAYDEYTGGIL
+377 AAYDEYTGGVV
-388 ADAYGYIP
+388 ADVYAYIP
-396 ADRVD
+396 ADRIE

-409 DYREFISAGKCTAC
+409 DYREFIAAGKCTAC
-423 GDRVV
+423 GDRVI

-434 NDILKIEEKFGC
+434 RDILNIEERFGC
-446 TVVGVG
+446 TVAGVS

-460 SAQKLEE
+460 SAQKIEAA
-467 EGLETIIVR
+467 GYETVIVK

-486 KWLEEMILQGKFAY
+486 KWLEELILNGKFAY

-516 YDTNLNRYINKKR
+516 YDNNLNRYINKKR
-529 SIGKVD
+529 SIGKID
-535 MLMALV
+535 MLMSLI

-547 QQNEVLEEPQDW
+547 QQNEILEEAQNW
-559 GGLIL
+559 GGVII

>member
-1 MMNKAIEYAEAVLS
+1 MNKAVEYAKSVIS
-15 GNVPAPKYVK
+15 GKTSAPKYVK
-25 KQMVEFDQIARGEN
+25 KQMSEFAKIARGEDE
-39 PEFILS
+39 EFVLS
-45 EKKYLKICKI
+45 EAKYNKICKI
-55 LKLLIMPKGAN
+55 LKLLIMPKGLN
-66 KGKNLYD
+66 KGKSMID

-91 RADPRRRR
+91 RADPRKRR

-158 PALAGTYNG
+158 PALAGTYQG
-167 KVKFKKLRDYIKCSI
+167 RVKFKKLRDYIKCSI

-241 PTMFNPF
+241 PTMFNPL
-248 EEEVAAAKK
+248 EEEVASAKK
-257 ILDGLNDDKRT
+257 ILDGLKDDKRT

-274 PDDTKNWVDNDD
+274 PDDTKNWMDNDE
-286 ILKHANPLALEVPDI
+286 ILYHSNPLALEISEILED
-301 MDDLLKKRRDAIDI
+301 LKKKRQDAIDI

-325 HCNIVYQGIG
+325 HCNIVYQGVG
-335 TESYV
+335 TENYIAI
-340 SVEDLQKCK
+340 EDLQKCK

-355 TGCRVYV
+355 TGRNVYV

-367 MTTDNTAFAM
+367 MTTDNSAFAM
-377 AAYDEYTGGIL
+377 AAYDENTGGVL
-388 ADAYGYIP
+388 ADVYAYIP
-396 ADRVD
+396 TDRLE

-409 DYREFISAGKCTAC
+409 DYKEFISSGKCTAC
-423 GDRVV
+423 GDRVI

-434 NDILKIEEKFGC
+434 KDILNIEEKFGC
-446 TVVGVG
+446 NVVGVG
-452 YDRYNGLS
+452 YDRYNAMS
-460 SAQKLEE
+460 TAQKLEA

-486 KWLEEMILQGKFAY
+486 KWLEELILQGKFAY

-535 MLMALV
+535 MLMALI
-541 NAVYLV
+541 NAIYLV
-547 QQNEVLEEPQDW
+547 QQNEVLEEAQHW
-559 GGLIL
+559 GGLMI

>member
-1 MMNKAIEYAEAVLS
+1 MNKAVEYAECVIS
-15 GNVPAPKYVK
+15 GKISAPKYVK
-25 KQMVEFDQIARGEN
+25 KQMSEFAKIARGEDK
-39 PEFILS
+39 EFVLS
-45 EKKYLKICKI
+45 EVKYNKICKI
-55 LKLLIMPKGAN
+55 LKLLIMPKGLN
-66 KGKNLYD
+66 KGKSMID

-91 RADPRRRR
+91 RADPRKRR

-158 PALAGTYNG
+158 PALAGTYQG
-167 KVKFKKLRDYIKCSI
+167 RVKFKKLRDYIKCSI
-182 TDNVFYPL
+182 TDNVFCPL

-241 PTMFNPF
+241 PTMFNPL
-248 EEEVAAAKK
+248 EEEVASAKK
-257 ILDGLNDDKRT
+257 ILDGLKDDKRT

-274 PDDTKNWVDNDD
+274 PDDTKNWMDNDE
-286 ILKHANPLALEVPDI
+286 ILYHSNPLALEIPEILED
-301 MDDLLKKRRDAIDI
+301 LKKKRQDAIDI

-325 HCNIVYQGIG
+325 HCNIVYQGVG
-335 TESYV
+335 TENYIAI
-340 SVEDLQKCK
+340 EDLQKCK

-355 TGCRVYV
+355 TGRNVYV

-367 MTTDNTAFAM
+367 MTTDNSAFAM
-377 AAYDEYTGGIL
+377 AAYDENTGGVV
-388 ADAYGYIP
+388 ADVYAYIP
-396 ADRVD
+396 ADRLE

-409 DYREFISAGKCTAC
+409 DYKEFVSSGKCTAC
-423 GDRVV
+423 GDRVI

-434 NDILKIEEKFGC
+434 KDILNIEEKFGC
-446 TVVGVG
+446 NVVGVG
-452 YDRYNGLS
+452 YDRYNAMS
-460 SAQKLEE
+460 TAQKLEA

-486 KWLEEMILQGKFAY
+486 KWLEELILQGKFAY

-535 MLMALV
+535 MLMALI
-541 NAVYLV
+541 NAIYLV
-547 QQNEVLEEPQDW
+547 QQNEVLEEAQHW
-559 GGLIL
+559 GGLMI

>member
-1 MMNKAIEYAEAVLS
+1 MNKAVEYAESVIS
-15 GNVPAPKYVK
+15 GKTSAPKYVK
-25 KQMVEFDQIARGEN
+25 KQMSEFAKIARGEDE
-39 PEFILS
+39 EFILS
-45 EKKYLKICKI
+45 EGKYHKICKI
-55 LKLLIMPKGAN
+55 LKLLIMPKGLN
-66 KGKNLYD
+66 KGKSMID

-91 RADPRRRR
+91 RTDPRKRR

-158 PALAGTYNG
+158 PALAGTYQG
-167 KVKFKKLRDYIKCSI
+167 RVKFKKLRDYIKCSI
-182 TDNVFYPL
+182 TDNVFCPL

-241 PTMFNPF
+241 PTMFNPL
-248 EEEVAAAKK
+248 EEEVASAKK
-257 ILDGLNDDKRT
+257 ILDGLKDDKRT

-274 PDDTKNWVDNDD
+274 PDDTKNWMDNDE
-286 ILKHANPLALEVPDI
+286 ILYHSNPLALEIPEILED
-301 MDDLLKKRRDAIDI
+301 LKKKRQDAIDI

-325 HCNIVYQGIG
+325 HCNIVYQGVG
-335 TESYV
+335 TENYIA
-340 SVEDLQKCK
+340 VEDLQKCK

-355 TGCRVYV
+355 TGRNVYV

-367 MTTDNTAFAM
+367 MTTDNSAFAM
-377 AAYDEYTGGIL
+377 AAYDENTGGVV
-388 ADAYGYIP
+388 ADVYAYIP
-396 ADRVD
+396 ADRLE

-409 DYREFISAGKCTAC
+409 DYKEFVSSGKCTAC
-423 GDRVV
+423 GDRVI

-434 NDILKIEEKFGC
+434 KDILNIEEKFGC
-446 TVVGVG
+446 NVVGVG
-452 YDRYNGLS
+452 YDRYNAMS
-460 SAQKLEE
+460 TAQKLEA

-486 KWLEEMILQGKFAY
+486 KWLEELILQGKFAY

-535 MLMALV
+535 MLMALI
-541 NAVYLV
+541 NAIYLV
-547 QQNEVLEEPQDW
+547 QQNEVLEEAQHW
-559 GGLIL
+559 GGLMI

>member
-1 MMNKAIEYAEAVLS
+1 MNKAVEYAESVIS
-15 GNVPAPKYVK
+15 EKTSAPKYVK
-25 KQMVEFDQIARGEN
+25 KQMSEFAKIARGEDE
-39 PEFILS
+39 EFILS
-45 EKKYLKICKI
+45 EGKYHKICKI
-55 LKLLIMPKGAN
+55 LKLLIMPKGLN
-66 KGKNLYD
+66 KGKSMID

-91 RADPRRRR
+91 RADPRKRR

-158 PALAGTYNG
+158 PALAGTYQG
-167 KVKFKKLRDYIKCSI
+167 RVKFKKLRDYIKCSI

-241 PTMFNPF
+241 PTMFNPL
-248 EEEVAAAKK
+248 EEEVASAKK
-257 ILDGLNDDKRT
+257 ILDGLKDDKRT

-274 PDDTKNWVDNDD
+274 PDDTKNWMDNDE
-286 ILKHANPLALEVPDI
+286 ILYHSNPLALEISEILED
-301 MDDLLKKRRDAIDI
+301 LKKKRQDAIDI

-325 HCNIVYQGIG
+325 HCNIVYQGVG
-335 TESYV
+335 TENYIAI
-340 SVEDLQKCK
+340 EDLQKCK

-355 TGCRVYV
+355 TGRNVYV

-367 MTTDNTAFAM
+367 MTTDNSAFAM
-377 AAYDEYTGGIL
+377 AAYDENTGGVL
-388 ADAYGYIP
+388 ADVYAYIP
-396 ADRVD
+396 TDRLE

-409 DYREFISAGKCTAC
+409 DYKEFISSGKCTAC
-423 GDRVV
+423 GDRVI

-434 NDILKIEEKFGC
+434 KDILNIEEKFGC
-446 TVVGVG
+446 NVVGVG
-452 YDRYNGLS
+452 YDRYNAMS
-460 SAQKLEE
+460 TAQKLEA

-486 KWLEEMILQGKFAY
+486 KWLEELILQGKFAY

-535 MLMALV
+535 MLMALI
-541 NAVYLV
+541 NAIYLV
-547 QQNEVLEEPQDW
+547 QQNEVLEEAQHW
-559 GGLIL
+559 GGLMI

>member
-1 MMNKAIEYAEAVLS
+1 MNKAVEYAESVIS
-15 GNVPAPKYVK
+15 EKTSAPKYVK
-25 KQMVEFDQIARGEN
+25 KQMSEFAKIARGEDE
-39 PEFILS
+39 EFVLS
-45 EKKYLKICKI
+45 EAKYNKICKI
-55 LKLLIMPKGAN
+55 LKLLIMPKGLN
-66 KGKNLYD
+66 KGKSMID

-91 RADPRRRR
+91 RTDPRKRR

-141 TISRAIKSEIEE
+141 TISHAIKSEMEE

-158 PALAGTYNG
+158 PALAGTYQG
-167 KVKFKKLRDYIKCSI
+167 RVKFKKLRDYIKCSI
-182 TDNVFYPL
+182 TDNVFCPL

-241 PTMFNPF
+241 PTMFNPL
-248 EEEVAAAKK
+248 EEEVASAKK
-257 ILDGLNDDKRT
+257 ILDGLKDDKRT

-274 PDDTKNWVDNDD
+274 PDDTKNWMDNDE
-286 ILKHANPLALEVPDI
+286 ILYHSNPLALEIPEILED
-301 MDDLLKKRRDAIDI
+301 LKKKRQDAIDI

-325 HCNIVYQGIG
+325 HCNIVYQGVG
-335 TESYV
+335 TENYIAI
-340 SVEDLQKCK
+340 EDLQKCK

-355 TGCRVYV
+355 TGRNVYV

-367 MTTDNTAFAM
+367 MTTDNSAFAM
-377 AAYDEYTGGIL
+377 AAYDENTGGVV
-388 ADAYGYIP
+388 ADVYAYIP
-396 ADRVD
+396 ADRLE

-409 DYREFISAGKCTAC
+409 DYKEFVSSGKCTAC
-423 GDRVV
+423 GDRVI

-434 NDILKIEEKFGC
+434 KDILNIEEKFGC
-446 TVVGVG
+446 NVVGVG
-452 YDRYNGLS
+452 YDRYNAMS
-460 SAQKLEE
+460 TAQKLEA

-476 QHSSVLHAPI
+476 QHSSVLHTPI
-486 KWLEEMILQGKFAY
+486 KWLEELILQGKFAY

-535 MLMALV
+535 MLMALI
-541 NAVYLV
+541 NAIYLV
-547 QQNEVLEEPQDW
+547 QQNEVLEEAQHW
-559 GGLIL
+559 GGLMI